1 MKHLRLAAL
10 TLGLAL
16 LLTACGDKEEDASS
30 APAPATA
37 ESAAVTP
44 APTEAPTPTPTV
56 APTATPV
63 SPAALLTMD
72 GQWGGMAPDGTA
84 WLVNLKGGKL
94 TLESQAP
101 DADAAETV
109 AELSLAD
116 LKLDT
121 GDGFS
126 LGDYS
131 VALVPQE
138 GGFALRIND
147 LYLTPQDAADP
158 ARLWEDLAGAQ
169 DLLAQLEQN
178 NFWMACVGSDL
189 YSLHMTPD
197 GLTLTCYTQQDG
209 QVTARTVTGT
219 FTVDADGLRVVDGE
233 GQTVLDFD
241 WTMAAEEDALQRLDL
256 APTLTAADL
265 QPGENLSFYA
275 TQAADEAEADAMA
288 RSYLENRQ
296 TPDPAKDDLTTLL
309 QGYRGVSIVDACILN
324 GLDPSLEN
332 RATYA
337 EAFGIENY
345 RGTAE
350 QNLFLLTSMGG
361 VIE

>member
-10 TLGLAL
+10 ALGLAL

-30 APAPATA
+30 ATA

-44 APTEAPTPTPTV
+44 APTPDPIEIPTPTPTA

-101 DADAAETV
+101 GADEAETV
-109 AELSLAD
+109 ADLSLAD

-126 LGDYS
+126 LGNYS
-131 VALVPQE
+131 VALVPRE
-138 GGFALRIND
+138 DGFALRIND

-158 ARLWEDLAGAQ
+158 ARLRQDLAGARE
-169 DLLAQLEQN
+169 LLTQLEQN

-189 YSLHMTPD
+189 YSLHMTSD
-197 GLTLTCYTQQDG
+197 GLTLTCYTRQDG
-209 QVTARTVTGT
+209 QVSAQTVTGT

-256 APTLTAADL
+256 APTLTGADL
-265 QPGENLSFYA
+265 QPGEELSFYA

-309 QGYRGVSIVDACILN
+309 AGYRGVSIVDACILN

-361 VIE
+361 VIQ